1 MYLSISITINSMS
14 SIMIEFKSAGLYVWD
29 KFELETEYL
38 YDGETNYVSIIE
50 YCYNLLQTYIKK

>member
-1 MYLSISITINSMS
+1 MYLSISITINIMS

-38 YDGETNYVSIIE
+38 YDGETNYVSIKE